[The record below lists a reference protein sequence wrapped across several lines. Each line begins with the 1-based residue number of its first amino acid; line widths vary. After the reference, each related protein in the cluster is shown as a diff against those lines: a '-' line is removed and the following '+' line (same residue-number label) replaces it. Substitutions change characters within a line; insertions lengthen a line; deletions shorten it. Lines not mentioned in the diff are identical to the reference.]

1 MAFSGVKKQKK
12 NELTVRF
19 GQEPFVRLCPFVR
32 VPILKKKGRRTLIT
46 FSKVKKKA
54 KNKKKGTNLPFRS
67 LRNRSFGFVRSSGLQ
82 SLKKKGKRTLIT
94 FSKVKKK
101 TKKRNELP
109 VPFTQEPFVRLCP
122 FVRAPILKKKRK
134 ENVNYVL

>member
-101 TKKRNELP
+101 TKQEEKERTYLFF
-109 VPFTQEPFVRLCP
+109 VQEPFVRLRP
-122 FVRAPILKKKRK
+122 FVQAPFLKKKKKGER
-134 ENVNYVL
+134 

>member
-1 MAFSGVKKQKK
+1 M
-12 NELTVRF
+12 
-19 GQEPFVRLCPFVR
+19 
-32 VPILKKKGRRTLIT
+32 LIT

-101 TKKRNELP
+101 TKMEEKKRTYLFF
-109 VPFTQEPFVRLCP
+109 VQEPFVRLPP
-122 FVRAPILKKKRK
+122 FVQAPFLREKERAYLFVRSGTVRSASSVRLSSIPKKKRK
-134 ENVNYVL
+134 RTLITLLRSKNK